1 VPSCAFRNAEEKQ
14 NKKSKIE
21 RKANEDKCLVKISI
35 LVNFDESWG
44 DVGGCWWMLVDVGG
58 CWWMLVD
65 VGEQLYKKLFA

>member
-44 DVGGCWWMLVDVGG
+44 DPGGILG
-58 CWWMLVD
+58 D